1 MADDPK
7 RNAPDA
13 TAPYLKDITYPT
25 EVRYMT
31 EQEEARARLKAS
43 IDALT
48 EQASFQVQMQKEP
61 LKMLGGASAV
71 GAVLGMVVGRQF
83 RRSKKIYVDAESPVK
98 HQKALMKAQ
107 SKQQSGP
114 GAGGALIA
122 TLGTLAFKQVMEK
135 VVTPKLESVAN
146 NLLEKAGQAESP
158 RPASVLPRPAS
169 APASVTPPQTSDPE
183 ASFLKPPSQSQA
195 HTQHAHT
202 PPAATHV
209 GVIAMPESKV
219 EAKAVGTPIDEH
231 DRVNPNAR

>member
-7 RNAPDA
+7 NAP
-13 TAPYLKDITYPT
+13 APNVPYVKDITYPT

-61 LKMLGGASAV
+61 LKLLGGASAV
-71 GAVLGMVVGRQF
+71 GGVVGLLVGRQL

-107 SKQQSGP
+107 SRQQSGP

-122 TLGTLAFKQVMEK
+122 TLGTLAFKQIMEK
-135 VVTPKLESVAN
+135 VVTPKLEEVAN
-146 NLLEKAGQAESP
+146 GLLDKAGQSP
-158 RPASVLPRPAS
+158 AGQSRAL
-169 APASVTPPQTSDPE
+169 APAAPKPALVPAPVAPAADPVK
-183 ASFLKPPSQSQA
+183 SFLKTPASESAPSHS
-195 HTQHAHT
+195 T
-202 PPAATHV
+202 PAPAHV
-209 GVIAMPESKV
+209 GVIPMPESKV
-219 EAKAVGTPIDEH
+219 EAKAVGTPIPDE

>member
-7 RNAPDA
+7 NAPA
-13 TAPYLKDITYPT
+13 PSAPYVKDITYPT

-43 IDALT
+43 IDALI

-61 LKMLGGASAV
+61 LKLLGGASAV
-71 GAVLGMVVGRQF
+71 GGVVGLLVGRQL

-107 SKQQSGP
+107 SRQQSGP

-122 TLGTLAFKQVMEK
+122 TLGTLAFKQIMEK
-135 VVTPKLESVAN
+135 VVTPKLEEVAN
-146 NLLEKAGQAESP
+146 GLLDKAGQSP
-158 RPASVLPRPAS
+158 AGQSRAL
-169 APASVTPPQTSDPE
+169 APAAPKPALAPAPVAPAADPVK
-183 ASFLKPPSQSQA
+183 SFLKTPASESAPS
-195 HTQHAHT
+195 HPT
-202 PPAATHV
+202 PAPGHV
-209 GVIAMPESKV
+209 GVIPMPESKV
-219 EAKAVGTPIDEH
+219 EAKAVGTPIPDE